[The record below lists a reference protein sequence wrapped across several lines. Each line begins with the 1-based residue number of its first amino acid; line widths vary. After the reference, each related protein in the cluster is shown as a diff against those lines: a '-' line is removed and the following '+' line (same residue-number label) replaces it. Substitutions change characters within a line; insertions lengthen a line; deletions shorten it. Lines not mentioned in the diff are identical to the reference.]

1 MQGPVASQSF
11 KRCLSA
17 LLVAVAAITGCQRT
31 VVPVS
36 GRVTFNGKPLANA
49 TVNFQPRGTRDE
61 PRPPGTGSV
70 GHTNSDGRYSLRMVE
85 PDQLGAVVGTH
96 VVRISV
102 STGDRDGAE
111 SKASPLPSMW
121 RDGSRQ
127 YRVPPGG
134 TSKADFDI
142 VATEPPPAKTKP
154 KRPR

>member
-1 MQGPVASQSF
+1 MPVARPSYEC
-11 KRCLSA
+11 CLRA
-17 LLVAVAAITGCQRT
+17 LLVAVAAVTGCQKT
-31 VVPVS
+31 IAPVS

-49 TVNFQPRGTRDE
+49 TVSFQPRGTRDD
-61 PRPPGTGSV
+61 PLPPGTGSV
-70 GHTNSDGRYSLRMVE
+70 GHTNRDGRYSLRMVE
-85 PDQLGAVVGTH
+85 PDQPGAVVGTH

-102 STGDRDGAE
+102 STGDRDAAE
-111 SKASPLPSMW
+111 SKASPLPYAW

-142 VATEPPPAKTKP
+142 VATEPPPAKAKAKA